1 MLFMLIL
8 WIKWLRKSIIPS
20 YDDNHV
26 NPFSLAFAIGIFF
39 KRPIHKSKSST
50 GAIKHM
56 ELCKKAQLLVIHD
69 FNDIQQLEIIFIC
82 HFTGFRPW
90 SYWLCHDTRIT
101 ALRPPFWSRVI
112 NESTDAVIRES
123 LVSAYYDWKGSLYF
137 HHGVYY
143 LKMDP
148 SVFTYDVCLSILKGI
163 PLFSVILTYDIL
175 SYMCNNF

>member
-8 WIKWLRKSIIPS
+8 CIKWLRKSIIPS

-56 ELCKKAQLLVIHD
+56 ELCKKAQILVIHD

-101 ALRPPFWSRVI
+101 ALRSPFFFFFFVVEFLLYCR
-112 NESTDAVIRES
+112 S
-123 LVSAYYDWKGSLYF
+123 LPVRQPGSSWGSDEYIAL
-137 HHGVYY
+137 
-143 LKMDP
+143 
-148 SVFTYDVCLSILKGI
+148 
-163 PLFSVILTYDIL
+163 
-175 SYMCNNF
+175 